1 MIKRKP
7 IIASTLIIT
16 TIISCT
22 KAVIDEP
29 IDPIIEIIKYEP
41 EVQTIMLTHCTSC
54 HSGATPSAGVDLTTY
69 DDVRHQTESGTLID
83 RINDASNPMPPNNL
97 MSEENRQ
104 IIAKWV
110 TDGYLEN

>member
-1 MIKRKP
+1 MIKLKS
-7 IIASTLIIT
+7 ILATTLIIS
-16 TIISCT
+16 TIIGCT

-29 IDPIIEIIKYEP
+29 TDPITGVIKFDP
-41 EVQTIMLTHCTSC
+41 DVQNIMFNHCVTC
-54 HSGATPSAGVDLTTY
+54 HGGVAPSAGVDLTTY
-69 DDVRHQTESGTLID
+69 DAVRHQTESGTLID